1 MKFGNSNRRTSAEIF
16 QEERSRKNHQHNIIF
31 QHQKPLDKRH
41 SSQSYPDSFNGKEQ
55 QVDQLLLNRMFKKK
69 FIKNGGGR
77 VRGESS
83 PENSIGE
90 IRFSSDRDGSK
101 ESSGGER
108 IYSRSKSRTSRSAN
122 TRSPRRSSSGPRQ
135 KTSSRSKDRKTQ
147 SRSKDRAGPLSGEMI
162 FDEGTGSFRDVKN
175 FRGEVVEDVSFR
187 DAKNFR
193 GESVEEVVSPHAPKN
208 ATQTSI
214 MTANLDLSAD
224 ELVFSEDDIEDF
236 GDEESVSDGI
246 GSAGFLVME
255 NFDED
260 SKGSFSDMSP
270 LASDIESDRAS
281 SCVEED
287 NLSYTGSTEDFRV
300 DQLSPSVPLPPN
312 HAPPKNHSISFKRPS
327 AVAKPSD
334 TIRVESLVFTLL
346 TTRPSLWSNQDVSE
360 FLSLVQYEEMKQYDL
375 NGPQLLNLPN
385 EHTSQSLGLS
395 PHDFERFVSHIR
407 HLQRI
412 EENRLRDESL
422 LAENKVLQEDLTRER
437 NILQQKEA
445 EICDLRNA
453 MKRSRSKSK
462 DSATNVEARAEN
474 TLHYV
479 KTRLQDLLDFYTNKK
494 FEPQDL
500 PRKDELMDVFSI
512 EILFN
517 QLQEKIQKNIEKE
530 EKKTLSPRNVI
541 SSRRTSLYSEFEET
555 LVRERMGHRNSP
567 AEPNDPSS
575 VFGEQLEN
583 LKEEFTQQL
592 NQAEE
597 GYRLRLQ
604 AVEENLERAQH
615 KNALYEDRIRN
626 SLDDSGLVDFRE
638 ELSWLEKT
646 LSHRKNETQ
655 NYVERRIAELKNSYE
670 KTLKEKQQ
678 RIRMLERALFD
689 TIPSNASN
697 SSPVTN
703 PPFNGETPYHTQS
716 VSQLEEH
723 GVIALKSRIHEEII
737 GTLRSENERLVR
749 ENTRVLS
756 ENGRRP
762 RSDSLEGRSV
772 RSDQSSVVSSMDY
785 SRVMQKYRKLQESR
799 LVYKERCKELEM
811 KFQYLKEEKRE
822 LKRDNQILRQKLVAV
837 ENEGEKNVVALE
849 ELLDRKQLEVARG
862 FSEMKKVR
870 LQIQTLYA
878 QMFSFFIK
886 LRKEHEKRMG
896 VMRYNIGLLQSCLS
910 DRGNRNRAGVDPLQS
925 DSEDRR
931 SVRSIRSIGKKS
943 IRSFH
948 STYSTPQYSNP
959 PTQYERHSGSG
970 RHLLPQLRPLDDEY
984 YLRART
990 QREFTEFIKAHFDDP
1005 PSQPGHT
1012 LNYSTDSRQPARGS
1026 SVPYYEISQHP
1037 TRGASVRSAY
1047 GIRI

>member
-16 QEERSRKNHQHNIIF
+16 QEERSRRLF
-31 QHQKPLDKRH
+31 Q
-41 SSQSYPDSFNGKEQ
+41 EQ
-55 QVDQLLLNRMFKKK
+55 EVDDVLLNRMFKKK
-69 FIKNGGGR
+69 WVKNGGARIR
-77 VRGESS
+77 VESS
-83 PENSIGE
+83 PENSMGE
-90 IRFSSDRDGSK
+90 IRFSSDRDASK

-108 IYSRSKSRTSRSAN
+108 IYSRSKSRPSRSAN

-162 FDEGTGSFRDVKN
+162 FDEDSGSFLDIKS
-175 FRGEVVEDVSFR
+175 FRGESLEDVGFR
-187 DAKNFR
+187 EVKGFR
-193 GESVEEVVSPHAPKN
+193 GESVEEVASPHEPRN
-208 ATQTSI
+208 PTQTSI
-214 MTANLDLSAD
+214 MTANLDLSSAD

-281 SCVEED
+281 SFVEED
-287 NLSYTGSTEDFRV
+287 NLSNYTGSTEEYRDHE
-300 DQLSPSVPLPPN
+300 LSPTVPLPPN
-312 HAPPKNHSISFKRPS
+312 HAPPNNHSFSLKQPR
-327 AVAKPSD
+327 AAKPTD

-346 TTRPSLWSNQDVSE
+346 TTRPSLWTSQDVSE
-360 FLSLVQYEEMKQYDL
+360 FLSLVQYEEMKQYDFD
-375 NGPQLLNLPN
+375 GQKLLNLPN
-385 EHTSQSLGLS
+385 EHTSQSLDLS
-395 PHDFERFVSHIR
+395 SHDFERFVGHVR

-412 EENRLRDESL
+412 EEKRLRDESL
-422 LAENKVLQEDLTRER
+422 LAENKILQEDLTRER
-437 NILQQKEA
+437 NFLQQKEA

-453 MKRSRSKSK
+453 VKRSRSKSK
-462 DSATNVEARAEN
+462 ESATNLEARAEN

-479 KTRLQDLLDFYTNKK
+479 KTQLQDLLDFYTNKK
-494 FEPQDL
+494 FESQDL
-500 PRKDELMDVFSI
+500 PHKDALMDVFSI

-517 QLQEKIQKNIEKE
+517 QLQEKIQKSID
-530 EKKTLSPRNVI
+530 TLSSRNVI
-541 SSRRTSLYSEFEET
+541 SSRRTSLYSEFEES
-555 LVRERMGHRNSP
+555 LVRERMSHRKSST
-567 AEPNDPSS
+567 EPIGSS
-575 VFGEQLEN
+575 SMIHLSSRMSEQLDN
-583 LKEEFTQQL
+583 LKREFTEQL

-604 AVEENLERAQH
+604 AVEENLERAQR
-615 KNALYEDRIRN
+615 KNALYEGRIRN

-646 LSHRKNETQ
+646 LSHRKSETS
-655 NYVERRIAELKNSYE
+655 NYVENRITELKNSYE

-678 RIRMLERALFD
+678 RIRILERALFD

-703 PPFNGETPYHTQS
+703 PPFDGETPYHTQS
-716 VSQLEEH
+716 ESQLEEH
-723 GVIALKSRIHEEII
+723 GVNALKSRIHEEII

-749 ENTRVLS
+749 ENSRVLS
-756 ENGRRP
+756 ESSRGP
-762 RSDSLEGRSV
+762 RSDSFEGRSV

-785 SRVMQKYRKLQESR
+785 SRVMEKYRRLQESR
-799 LVYKERCKELEM
+799 LGYKERCKDLEM

-822 LKRDNQILRQKLVAV
+822 LKRENQILRQKLVAI

-862 FSEMKKVR
+862 FSEMKKLR

-910 DRGNRNRAGVDPLQS
+910 DRGTRNRAGLDPLQS
-925 DSEDRR
+925 DSEDRH

-943 IRSFH
+943 IHIGLSNGPTLGSFH

-959 PTQYERHSGSG
+959 PTHYERHSSSG
-970 RHLLPQLRPLDDEY
+970 RVHLPQLRPLDDEY

-1005 PSQPGHT
+1005 PSQPGLHS
-1012 LNYSTDSRQPARGS
+1012 LNYSTDYRQTAVRGS
-1026 SVPYYEISQHP
+1026 SVPYEISQHP